1 MNALFLKPLHNF
13 ADVLRTVT
21 GAEEQRVVGFDED
34 EIADADGGDKFL
46 RAPEIVA
53 VGIERERSAS
63 GNIRAALRRQN
74 FVTGTPGADVAPTYL
89 SGNHK
94 HARRATSTRG
104 RLHDGV
110 IHRNIFQ

>member
-46 RAPEIVA
+46 RAPEIVTA
-53 VGIERERSAS
+53 GIERERRAR
-63 GNIRAALRRQN
+63 GNIRAALRRQK
-74 FVTGTPGADVAPTYL
+74 FVNSGPRTDVAPTDL
-89 SGNHK
+89 GGNHK
-94 HARRATSTRG
+94 DARRTTS
-104 RLHDGV
+104 
-110 IHRNIFQ
+110 